1 MLVSMLQRIPFQSA
15 FDILF
20 RHGAIA
26 SLEAVFPGRFLFLF
40 LGRERNLWIEVVCA
54 LRLVQRLEHP
64 AFALYLLHPADRS
77 IPDSVGAWSVSARY
91 SDAEWILPVR
101 RDLLIRAMKVFLPV
115 RESVYDWLDGADLVV
130 TQSLDAWNAKA
141 LECIFAHRF
150 TQRWW
155 RTEALL
161 WDGETMGA
169 VILNAA
175 EVEMARLKR
184 ALVHAECAKIIR
196 LKLEKRETNSV
207 EKKETK
213 SLEKRETKSLEKKE
227 TKPLVKKR
235 TEKPLKLSI
244 NEEQCAR
251 NDAERLLA
259 EHKHVLG
266 EVKSFFS
273 ARVSTFAFETH
284 FLKIARIVMALAKRY
299 PRIKWNLKAMVHD
312 AATDRLGY
320 TVWYVERS
328 LCQQATCRLEDE
340 PISALRAVC

>member
-1 MLVSMLQRIPFQSA
+1 
-15 FDILF
+15 
-20 RHGAIA
+20 
-26 SLEAVFPGRFLFLF
+26 
-40 LGRERNLWIEVVCA
+40 
-54 LRLVQRLEHP
+54 
-64 AFALYLLHPADRS
+64 
-77 IPDSVGAWSVSARY
+77 
-91 SDAEWILPVR
+91 
-101 RDLLIRAMKVFLPV
+101 MKVFLPV

-161 WDGETMGA
+161 WDGDTMGA

-196 LKLEKRETNSV
+196 LKLEKRETRPL
-207 EKKETK
+207 EKK
-213 SLEKRETKSLEKKE
+213 ETKSLEKKE
-227 TKPLVKKR
+227 TKPLVRKR

-284 FLKIARIVMALAKRY
+284 FLKIARIVMALAKLY